1 MPEFFGAAQY
11 LEPITEQSLRAL
23 LGDIQKQNP
32 TGIFILC
39 SDQSTEYLDFFDS
52 FLKTISTPVFGG
64 VFPAIVHQGQTME
77 TGLICVPLFMPL
89 NIKLYS
95 NLESATGSDLTFD
108 SSLTNEH
115 SLMVLVDGL
124 SRNIDYALDQLFQ
137 QYGQNLRVFGGGAGS
152 LSFEQSPCL
161 FTNQGMV
168 ADAMLVI
175 AIEQR
180 FELAIGHGWE
190 ILAGPYLAN
199 KVDDNRI
206 QQLNFQPALQVYQ
219 QVIEEHDGR
228 SFSDHEFFDLAKT
241 YPFGIDRL
249 DDDLL
254 VRDPVTCEDDSL
266 VCVGKVPENTML
278 YILKGQPQRLIQAA
292 VEAVKIK
299 TTELSSTQGVL
310 FDCISRKLF
319 LGNEFDTE
327 LKQIDS
333 VLNSETPL
341 FGALVLGEIASGQSG
356 AVHFHNKTAVVAIT
370 TK

>member
-1 MPEFFGAAQY
+1 MPEFFGTAQY
-11 LEPITEQSLRAL
+11 LGSITELSLQAL

-32 TGIFILC
+32 TGVFILC

-52 FLKTISTPVFGG
+52 FLKTISIPVFGG
-64 VFPAIVHQGQTME
+64 VFPAIVHQGQAME
-77 TGLICVPLFMPL
+77 TGLICVPMFMPL
-89 NIKLYS
+89 NIKLYA
-95 NLESATGSDLTFD
+95 NLENATQSGFTFD
-108 SSLTNEH
+108 SNLTEAH

-137 QYGQNLRVFGGGAGS
+137 QYGQSLHVFGGGAGS
-152 LSFEQSPCL
+152 LSFEQAPCL

-168 ADAMLVI
+168 ADAMLVV
-175 AIEQR
+175 AIEQK

-190 ILAGPYLAN
+190 VLAGPYLAN
-199 KVDDNRI
+199 QVDDNRI
-206 QQLNFQPALQVYQ
+206 QQLNFQPALEVYQ
-219 QVIEEHDGR
+219 QVVEEHDGR

-278 YILKGQPQRLIQAA
+278 YILKGQPQNLIQAA
-292 VEAVKIK
+292 VESVKNSAP
-299 TTELSSTQGVL
+299 ELPSTQGVL

-319 LGNEFDTE
+319 LGDAFGTE
-327 LKQIDS
+327 LAQISS
-333 VLNSETPL
+333 VLSPEPTL

-356 AVHFHNKTAVVAIT
+356 AIHFHNKTAVVALGIE
-370 TK
+370 